1 MAQDN
6 YGAWAGPFPFDEFLD
21 EFVPAADTR
30 TPDVQYDIKDP
41 KKEKDM
47 YPKLLKGMNS
57 VMRRCVTID
66 TSHQPDRRAP
76 AGKKKMPDFLAYA
89 SAIIDLERGSTQLN
103 EALLGGEEKLDEDP
117 FDDNAEDGAF
127 EPELGTKKSETVGQI
142 LRYIEEMHA
151 SQHRVFSFFLFLNF
165 NYFRVIRADKDGLI
179 VTDKRMWRQDDP
191 KLKYQCL
198 NEFLHRF
205 DNLSPEA
212 QGFDTTVRAVS
223 EENAAHKRRAKKEL
237 FPYINQDKLSLSTA
251 VREMDVP
258 CAEAPTGFRTF
269 YVWASSGTD
278 TRGLRSRATRGYPA
292 WDPQDKRVVFIK
304 DGWRSNVGQV
314 VPEAERIKY
323 LNARGVD
330 HVPKLV
336 CGGDIPGQ
344 KTVTH
349 LYVDR
354 KWNKGQRKKHHPR
367 AHHRL
372 VENIGLPLWKF
383 KSSKHLMQI
392 LFDALTGHQQAVEL
406 CRTLHRD
413 FSPRNIFWDEETG
426 RGFLADWDLCAPM
439 PELPCTDPDV
449 NPMAQK
455 PNSSGRPDRT
465 GTWGFMSS
473 LSLSEDD
480 KLHDVQDDLESLFW
494 VGFYMI
500 LLYFPFNIA
509 DVIHIVDTVYYQAE
523 FKQDEEK
530 KPVGGK
536 NKWAFLWGLEYDSV
550 FSFHD
555 TISRPLEEW
564 ADAYRRLLR
573 DWGQYYAELKQWRKD
588 QGTARATKRRARQN
602 KPTAPD
608 LRNYDALMDDWKELL
623 ETGEFQD
630 NDRLNDPLHEQHPE
644 AIIEAYR
651 KQLKKDSKADRI
663 ATATQKKL
671 NSDNMCASSSFSAT
685 LQGTPLE
692 EDEDEEAASG
702 SRADAEHDEEA
713 GSGEDDDEEVAEDVD
728 EVEENE
734 EEIRA
739 AKRQKTA
746 APGTYIR
753 TSSPTQLSGRK
764 GKGRL

>member
-1 MAQDN
+1 MARDN
-6 YGAWAGPFPFDEFLD
+6 DGYWAGPMHFDEFLD
-21 EFVPAADTR
+21 DFVPPASSP

-41 KKEKDM
+41 KVEKDM
-47 YPKLLKGMNS
+47 YGFLLEGMNS
-57 VMRRCVTID
+57 VMTNCVTVD
-66 TSHQPDRRAP
+66 TSNHPDKLAP
-76 AGKKKMPDFLAYA
+76 AGKHKKPDFLTYNA
-89 SAIIDLERGSTQLN
+89 LVNLQGGRTQFGK
-103 EALLGGEEKLDEDP
+103 AVLGGEDKLKDDP
-117 FDDNAEDGAF
+117 FDDRAKAGGF
-127 EPELGTKKSETVGQI
+127 EPALDTKNSESLGQM

-151 SQHRVFSFFLFLNF
+151 SQHRVFSFFIFINA

-191 KLKYQCL
+191 DLKYQCL

-212 QGFDTTVRAVS
+212 QGFDTTVRPVAR
-223 EENAAHKRRAKKEL
+223 ENATHGERARKEL
-237 FPYINQDKLSLSTA
+237 APYVEEDKQLK
-251 VREMDVP
+251 VPIREMDVP

-269 YVWASSGTD
+269 YVWASYGTD
-278 TRGLRSRATRGYPA
+278 ARGLRSRATRAYPA
-292 WDPQDKRVVFIK
+292 WDPQDERVVFIK
-304 DGWRSNVGQV
+304 DGWRSDVGTV
-314 VPEAERIKY
+314 VPEAQSIAG
-323 LNARGVD
+323 LNTKVID
-330 HVPKLV
+330 HAPVLV

-349 LYVDR
+349 LYVDK
-354 KWNKGQRKKHHPR
+354 KWNKGQRLEHHPR

-372 VENIGLPLWKF
+372 AENIGLPLWKF

-392 LFDALTGHQQAVEL
+392 LFDALICHRQATER

-413 FSPRNIFWDEETG
+413 FSARNIFWDEKTG

-449 NPMAQK
+449 NVMAQK

-500 LLYFPFNIA
+500 LLYFPFDIA
-509 DVIHIVDTVYYQAE
+509 DVINADFIL
-523 FKQDEEK
+523 KKKNEK
-530 KPVGGK
+530 KDKPVGGT
-536 NKWAFLWGLEYDSV
+536 NKRAFLEGQRYA
-550 FSFHD
+550 FIFNFPD
-555 TISRPLEEW
+555 TVSRPLQRWFSSYRMKLRAWIRYYFDVQEW
-564 ADAYRRLLR
+564 KKQADE
-573 DWGQYYAELKQWRKD
+573 DPDFSE
-588 QGTARATKRRARQN
+588 
-602 KPTAPD
+602 PTAPS
-608 LRNYDALMDDWKELL
+608 LRSYDALVADWVKLL
-623 ETGEFQD
+623 DTGDFKD

-651 KQLKKDSKADRI
+651 KKLEKDSKADRI

-671 NSDNMCASSSFSAT
+671 NSDNMRASSSFSAT

-713 GSGEDDDEEVAEDVD
+713 GSGEDDEEEVAEDVD

-753 TSSPTQLSGRK
+753 TSSPTQLGGRK